1 MISES
6 ISDPS
11 AVTFHFDGDE
21 IKAQDG
27 QSVAAALL
35 NVGARI
41 TRITRLHAQPR
52 GVVCGLGICFDC
64 LIVIDGIPNQRAC
77 LTEVSQGMK
86 VEIQD
91 GVGDYA
97 GDTQP

>member
-11 AVTFHFDGDE
+11 AVTFHFNGDE

-41 TRITRLHAQPR
+41 TRITRIHSQPR
-52 GVVCGLGICFDC
+52 GVFCGIGICFDC
-64 LIVIDGIPNQRAC
+64 LVVIDGVPNQRAC
-77 LTEVSQGMK
+77 LTDVRQGMK

-97 GDTQP
+97 GDSQP